1 VSLGMG
7 SVNPGRMW
15 QRLTFG
21 PAGLL
26 LAGLLSVGLPNAAR
40 GQHAAQWPS
49 REPAAIDTT
58 LEAGEADD
66 PPKFKRPLDK
76 FNNFD
81 FGWTTFRYGYGF
93 LVDFV
98 GYSQDEAAKQQTP
111 AEADIGLRDAR
122 LLFKG
127 KFATKRSI
135 TWTMGIMYDGPTK
148 DWFFR
153 QTGLMIAVPEIS
165 SHFFIG
171 RTKEGFSQYKH
182 MTGYDLWTIE
192 RSPFLDAFIPIL
204 ADGIKWIGAAPKARL
219 SWQLG
224 FFGDAVSE
232 DQKFSTYDHQV
243 VGRLVW
249 LPVET
254 NARLLHVGI
263 MGRDVKPDEGQF
275 QPRSRP
281 ESYLS
286 PYYVDAGKF
295 PSDHARAAGFEAY
308 YRNGPWLFGGE
319 WGWQFMDAPTAGDPM
334 FHGGNV
340 SAVWLITGETRG
352 YNNVSNYFNGVHVK
366 RSVFDGGPGAIE
378 AALNYSYVDLNGGNR
393 RGGTFWRVTP
403 SVKWHLIDYVRVELA
418 YGYGKLDRFDLKGTT
433 NFFQGR
439 FITAY

>member
-1 VSLGMG
+1 MARLMEHVSERRDLK
-7 SVNPGRMW
+7 
-15 QRLTFG
+15 RLPLRG
-21 PAGLL
+21 IGLL
-26 LAGLLSVGLPNAAR
+26 LAGVALMLQPGMAHS
-40 GQHAAQWPS
+40 QHAAQWPS
-49 REPAAIDTT
+49 REPSAIDTT

-66 PPKFKRPLDK
+66 PPRFKRPLDK
-76 FNNFD
+76 FNNFN
-81 FGWTTFRYGYGF
+81 FGWTTFRYGYGA

-98 GYSQDEAAKQQTP
+98 GYSQDAAAKQQTP

-127 KFATKRSI
+127 KFGTKRDI

-153 QTGLMIAVPEIS
+153 QTGAMVAFPEIS

-171 RTKEGFSQYKH
+171 RTKEGYSLYKH
-182 MTGYDLWTIE
+182 MVGYDIWTME

-204 ADGIKWIGAAPKARL
+204 ADGIKWIGAAPRARL

-224 FFGDAVSE
+224 FYGDQLSE
-232 DQKFSTYDHQV
+232 NEKFATYDRQV
-243 VGRLVW
+243 VGRLIWV
-249 LPVET
+249 PVET
-254 NARLLHVGI
+254 NAKLLHIAI
-263 MGRDVKPDEGQF
+263 MGRDTKPDNGQF

-281 ESYLS
+281 ESFLS

-295 PSDHARAAGFEAY
+295 PADHARTAGFESY

-319 WGWQFMDAPTAGDPM
+319 WGWQFMSAPSAGDPV
-334 FHGGNV
+334 FNGGNV

-352 YNNVSNYFNGVHVK
+352 YNNVSNYFNAVRVK
-366 RSVFDGGPGAIE
+366 RSVFDGGPGAVE
-378 AALNYSYVDLNGGNR
+378 AALNLSYIDLNGGNR
-393 RGGTFWRVTP
+393 RGGTFWRLTP

-439 FITAY
+439 FIVAY

>member
-1 VSLGMG
+1 VSLG
-7 SVNPGRMW
+7 SLNPRRRW
-15 QRLTFG
+15 QRSTLG
-21 PAGLL
+21 PAGLVL
-26 LAGLLSVGLPNAAR
+26 TGLLCVGLPSIAR

-66 PPKFKRPLDK
+66 PPQFKRPLDK
-76 FNNFD
+76 FNNFN
-81 FGWTTFRYGYGF
+81 FGWTTFRYGYGA

-111 AEADIGLRDAR
+111 AESDIGLRDAR
-122 LLFKG
+122 LLSKG

-148 DWFFR
+148 SWFLR

-171 RTKEGFSQYKH
+171 RTKEGYSMYKH
-182 MTGYDLWTIE
+182 MVGYDIWTIE

-204 ADGIKWIGAAPKARL
+204 GDGIKWIGAAPKARL
-219 SWQLG
+219 SWQLAY
-224 FFGDAVSE
+224 FGDAISE
-232 DQKFSTYDHQV
+232 DEKFSTYDHQV

-249 LPVET
+249 LPMESD
-254 NARLLHVGI
+254 ARLLHIAI
-263 MGRDVKPDEGQF
+263 MGRDTKPDNGQF

-281 ESYLS
+281 ESFLS

-295 PSDHARAAGFEAY
+295 PSDHAQTAGFEAY

-319 WGWQFMDAPTAGDPM
+319 YGWQFMDAPTAGDPT
-334 FHGGNV
+334 FNGGNV

-366 RSVFDGGPGAIE
+366 KSVFDGGPGAME
-378 AALNYSYVDLNGGNR
+378 AALNYSYIDLNGGNR

-403 SVKWHLIDYVRVELA
+403 SVKWHLIDYIRVELA
-418 YGYGKLDRFDLKGTT
+418 YGYGRLDRFDLKGTT

-439 FITAY
+439 FIIAY